1 MRDDSR
7 PTRTAALRTTAAL
20 ESGRPMSPMPPVSPA
35 PDGLPSGCAPSTRSA
50 TFAPRRALLRAATLP
65 PVAAV
70 AASSSPGSA
79 QAGAAQPGATP
90 AAEAPAPGGAA
101 SRSATPFAWAPVRPD
116 PPMRFP
122 DDFGAH
128 PDHRTEWWYVTGWL
142 ARPGAADAGFQ
153 LTFFRSRTAHPA
165 ANPSRFAPTQLVLA
179 HAALALPERGRLLHA
194 ERSARAGFGLAGAGT
209 ADTRVWIGAG
219 ADAWSL
225 HRDPGSGRYLARIA
239 ARDFAFELE
248 LDPRTPPLLQ
258 GRAGFSRKGPGEA
271 QASRYYSRPQMTVA
285 GTVRVAGTD
294 SRVEGL
300 AWFDHEW
307 SSEILDDRA
316 AGWDW
321 TGLNLD
327 DGGALMAFRIR
338 TRDGGVAWRDATLRE
353 GPDGSPRTGLSPEWT
368 PLRHWR
374 SARSGATW
382 PVSMRL
388 RVAGRDLE
396 LRPLFDDQEL
406 DARGSTGTTY
416 WEGAVTAFEAGRR
429 VGRGYLE
436 LTGYA
441 GALRL

>member
-1 MRDDSR
+1 
-7 PTRTAALRTTAAL
+7 
-20 ESGRPMSPMPPVSPA
+20 V
-35 PDGLPSGCAPSTRSA
+35 
-50 TFAPRRALLRAATLP
+50 RRLVLRAAATAPLAL
-65 PVAAV
+65 AAPL
-70 AASSSPGSA
+70 ATATSRAPL
-79 QAGAAQPGATP
+79 GADAT
-90 AAEAPAPGGAA
+90 AP
-101 SRSATPFAWAPVRPD
+101 FDWAPVLRE

-122 DDFGAH
+122 HDFGAH

-142 ARPGAADAGFQ
+142 VRPGAEDAGFQ

-165 ANPSRFAPTQLVLA
+165 ANPSRFAPGTLVLA

-194 ERSARAGFGLAGAGT
+194 ERAARAGAGLAEAGT
-209 ADTRVWIGAG
+209 GDTRVRLGTGAN
-219 ADAWSL
+219 AWRL
-225 HRDPGSGRYLARIA
+225 ERDPSTDRYRTRIET
-239 ARDFAFELE
+239 REFGFELE
-248 LDPRTPPLLQ
+248 LDPAAPPLLQ
-258 GRAGFSRKGPGEA
+258 GDAGFSRKGPLEH
-271 QASRYYSRPQMTVA
+271 QASRYYSRPQLAVS
-285 GTVRVAGTD
+285 GRVRIDGASGAVTG
-294 SRVEGL
+294 R

-353 GPDGSPRTGLSPEWT
+353 GRDGAVRTGLQPEWT
-368 PLRHWR
+368 PLRQWR

-382 PVSMRL
+382 PVSMRI

-416 WEGAVTAFEAGRR
+416 WEGAVTAYEGGRR

>member
-1 MRDDSR
+1 MRDAH
-7 PTRTAALRTTAAL
+7 PPAA
-20 ESGRPMSPMPPVSPA
+20 PPSPA
-35 PDGLPSGCAPSTRSA
+35 AGAATSSIPRIAPIVRFGRLA
-50 TFAPRRALLRAATLP
+50 ARRALLRAATLP
-65 PVAAV
+65 PFAAIA
-70 AASSSPGSA
+70 AASS
-79 QAGAAQPGATP
+79 AGPARADP
-90 AAEAPAPGGAA
+90 AAAGGARPA
-101 SRSATPFAWAPVRPD
+101 SSQVAEARLAGGDAAVSTQPFQWPAVRPD

-128 PDHRTEWWYVTGWL
+128 PEHRTEWWYVTGWL
-142 ARPGAADAGFQ
+142 LRPGAADVGFQ

-194 ERSARAGFGLAGAGT
+194 ERSARAGFGLAGAATG
-209 ADTRVWIGAG
+209 DTRVWIGAG
-219 ADAWSL
+219 TEAWSL
-225 HRDPGSGRYLARIA
+225 VRAADSGRYLARIA
-239 ARDFAFELE
+239 TREFAFELE
-248 LDPRTPPLLQ
+248 LDPRAPPLLQ
-258 GRAGFSRKGPGEA
+258 GRAGFSRKGPGET
-271 QASRYYSRPQMTVA
+271 QASRYYSRPQMGVA
-285 GTVRVAGTD
+285 GRVRVGATETA
-294 SRVEGL
+294 VEGL

-307 SSEILDDRA
+307 SSEILDA
-316 AGWDW
+316 QATGWDW

-338 TRDGGVAWRDATLRE
+338 NRDGGEAWRDATVR
-353 GPDGSPRTGLSPEWT
+353 DGRDGAVRTGLSPQWT
-368 PLRHWR
+368 PSRHWR

-382 PVSMRL
+382 PVAMRL

-406 DARGSTGTTY
+406 DARGSTGTAY
-416 WEGAVTAFEAGRR
+416 WEGAVTAFEDGRR

>member
-1 MRDDSR
+1 MDDDPRAAR
-7 PTRTAALRTTAAL
+7 PADRPPTGALAA
-20 ESGRPMSPMPPVSPA
+20 
-35 PDGLPSGCAPSTRSA
+35 
-50 TFAPRRALLRAATLP
+50 RRALLRAAALS
-65 PVAAV
+65 PVAAI
-70 AASSSPGSA
+70 AAAPSSGAPKADPGPAGGTPSASSPAAAAARVPGSD
-79 QAGAAQPGATP
+79 AARAVQPFEWP
-90 AAEAPAPGGAA
+90 A
-101 SRSATPFAWAPVRPD
+101 VRPD

-128 PDHRTEWWYVTGWL
+128 PEHRTEWWYVTGWL

-194 ERSARAGFGLAGAGT
+194 ERAARAGFGLAGAETG
-209 ADTRVWIGAG
+209 DTRVWIGAG

-225 HRDPGSGRYLARIA
+225 RREPGSGRYRARIA

-248 LDPRTPPLLQ
+248 FDPRAPPLLQ

-271 QASRYYSRPQMTVA
+271 QASRYYSRPQLGVA
-285 GTVRVAGTD
+285 GRVRIGATD
-294 SRVEGL
+294 AAVEGL

-307 SSEILDDRA
+307 SSEILDAQA

-338 TRDGGVAWRDATLRE
+338 NRDGGEAWRDATLRE
-353 GPDGSPRTGLSPEWT
+353 GRDGPVRTGLAPQWA
-368 PLRHWR
+368 PIRHWR

-388 RVAGRDLE
+388 QVAGRELE

-416 WEGAVTAFEAGRR
+416 WEGAVTAFEGGRR

>member
-1 MRDDSR
+1 MRDAPW
-7 PTRTAALRTTAAL
+7 PTHPADPCTTAAIA
-20 ESGRPMSPMPPVSPA
+20 PATPVSPVPPRSVA
-35 PDGLPSGCAPSTRSA
+35 PDGPPSRFAPGMRCAPVA
-50 TFAPRRALLRAATLP
+50 VRRAVLRASTLP
-65 PVAAV
+65 PVAVVTAV
-70 AASSSPGSA
+70 PSRGSA
-79 QAGAAQPGATP
+79 QTGEAQRGATP
-90 AAEAPAPGGAA
+90 TAEPPAPGGAA
-101 SRSATPFAWAPVRPD
+101 SRSTAPFEWAPVRPE

-122 DDFGAH
+122 EDFGAH

-153 LTFFRSRTAHPA
+153 LTFFRTRTAHPA

-194 ERSARAGFGLAGAGT
+194 ERSARAGFGLAGAEAG
-209 ADTRVWIGAG
+209 DTRVWIGAG

-225 HRDPGSGRYLARIA
+225 RRDPGSGRYRTRIA

-248 LDPRTPPLLQ
+248 LDPRAPPLLQ
-258 GRAGFSRKGPGEA
+258 GRAGFSRKGSGEA
-271 QASRYYSRPQMTVA
+271 QASRYYSRPQMGVA
-285 GTVRVAGTD
+285 GRIRVGAAD
-294 SRVEGL
+294 ARVEGL

-307 SSEILDDRA
+307 SSEILDERA
-316 AGWDW
+316 VGWDW

-338 TRDGGVAWRDATLRE
+338 DRDGGVAWRDATVRE
-353 GPDGSPRTGLSPEWT
+353 GRDGPVRTGLSPQWT
-368 PLRHWR
+368 TIRHWR

-382 PVSMRL
+382 PVSMRV